1 MIRYTKREE
10 IWNAAS
16 HGGGIL
22 LGVVFGIIFLVWCFQ
37 ADNNWARVGVIL
49 YLFGM
54 LGSYMAS
61 TLYHSMK
68 HHSKWKERLRRW
80 DHAAIYWH
88 IAGSYSPLTLTALR
102 EQGYWGWSLF
112 IFVWS
117 CAIAGTIVSFIRLKE
132 HSNLETFCF
141 VGMGLS
147 ILVAFKPL
155 IDSVSAAAVIWLI
168 AEGVSYIT
176 GAVFYSFHR
185 RKYMHSVFHFFVL
198 AGSVCHIIAVWDV
211 LMQQLYS
218 SVNRKLSTVNKTV
231 SRQQKN
237 NNPCKIFGRLGEK

>member
-37 ADNNWARVGVIL
+37 SDNDWARVGVIL

-54 LGSYMAS
+54 LGSYAAS

-68 HHSKWKERLRRW
+68 HHSKWKERLRKW

-112 IFVWS
+112 IFVWG

-155 IDSVSAAAVIWLI
+155 MDSVSETAIIWLI

-176 GAVFYSFHR
+176 GAVFYSLNKK
-185 RKYMHSVFHFFVL
+185 KYMHSVFHFFVL
-198 AGSVCHIIAVWDV
+198 AGSVCHIIAVWDI
-211 LMQQLYS
+211 LMDY
-218 SVNRKLSTVNKTV
+218 
-231 SRQQKN
+231 
-237 NNPCKIFGRLGEK
+237 IF

>member
-1 MIRYTKREE
+1 MIRYTKKEE

-37 ADNNWARVGVIL
+37 GDNNWARIGVIL

-54 LGSYMAS
+54 LGSYVAS

-68 HHSKWKERLRRW
+68 HHSKWKERLRKW

-88 IAGSYSPLTLTALR
+88 IAGSYSPLTLVALR

-112 IFVWS
+112 IFVWT
-117 CAIAGTIVSFIRLKE
+117 CAVAGTIVSFIHLKE
-132 HSNLETFCF
+132 HSNLETICF

-147 ILVAFKPL
+147 VLVAFKPL
-155 IDSVSAAAVIWLI
+155 MDSVSAAAVVWLI

-176 GAVFYSFHR
+176 GAVFYSLNKK
-185 RKYMHSVFHFFVL
+185 KYMHSVFHFFVL
-198 AGSVCHIIAVWDV
+198 AGSICHIIAVWDV
-211 LMQQLYS
+211 LIEY
-218 SVNRKLSTVNKTV
+218 
-231 SRQQKN
+231 
-237 NNPCKIFGRLGEK
+237 I

>member
-1 MIRYTKREE
+1 MIRYTRKEE

-37 ADNNWARVGVIL
+37 SDNNWARLGVIL

-54 LGSYMAS
+54 LASYIAS

-68 HHSKWKERLRRW
+68 HHSKWK
-80 DHAAIYWH
+80 A
-88 IAGSYSPLTLTALR
+88 
-102 EQGYWGWSLF
+102 
-112 IFVWS
+112 
-117 CAIAGTIVSFIRLKE
+117 CAIVGTIISFIRLKE
-132 HSNLETFCF
+132 HSNVETFCF

-155 IDSVSAAAVIWLI
+155 MDSVSAAAVIWLI

-176 GAVFYSFHR
+176 GAVFYSFNKT
-185 RKYMHSVFHFFVL
+185 KYMHSVFHFFVL

-211 LMQQLYS
+211 LMEYL
-218 SVNRKLSTVNKTV
+218 
-231 SRQQKN
+231 
-237 NNPCKIFGRLGEK
+237 